1 MVWLIVPAVAVDVV
15 VAGETLNLYKLIII
29 HFILWGR
36 FTFYRTILHKQHKNW
51 LEWEEEKEEEDE
63 EGEGVLS

>member
-1 MVWLIVPAVAVDVV
+1 MVWLIVPAAVVVDVV

-51 LEWEEEKEEEDE
+51 REWEEENE
-63 EGEGVLS
+63 EGDGVLS